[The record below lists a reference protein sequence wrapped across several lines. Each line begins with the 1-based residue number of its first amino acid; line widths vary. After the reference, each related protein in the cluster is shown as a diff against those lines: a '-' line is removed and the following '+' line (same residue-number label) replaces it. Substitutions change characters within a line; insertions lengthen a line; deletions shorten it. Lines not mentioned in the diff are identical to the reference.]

1 MAASTI
7 KNIAIV
13 SNTSWYIYNFR
24 KGLLKELI
32 KSGYTIYA
40 ISPRDYFVKEIEALG
55 CNFIELTNINNQGKN
70 PLQDILLTL
79 ELKKILKKNQIQ
91 CCLFYTPKINIY
103 GNVAIKFTK
112 IRAISTINGLGFVF
126 NEDQP
131 KWLKFTV
138 RQLYKF
144 AFKKLSAIFFQNEE
158 DKKFFLDSNI
168 ILPSQNISVVR
179 GSGVNIFEFNYK
191 NSFNPT
197 DKLVFLL
204 SARLIKEKG
213 LYEYFEAAKEL
224 KEKYHSVTFALLGL
238 PANNP
243 SSVSLNTIDE
253 FHKNGIID
261 YWGVSDNI
269 SQILNEV
276 DVMVLPS
283 YYREG
288 VPRVLIEGLA
298 KGLPII
304 TTNNVGCRETVD
316 DFKNGFLVPIKDV
329 PSLKLAIEKMI
340 NMPMEERIA
349 MGEQSRQ
356 KAITE
361 FDEAFNHKKYL
372 QVIKVIFDGLQN

>member
-1 MAASTI
+1 M

-24 KGLLKELI
+24 KGLIKELI
-32 KSGYTIYA
+32 NAGYTIYA
-40 ISPRDYFVKEIEALG
+40 ISPKDHFVKEIEALG

-79 ELKKILKKNQIQ
+79 ELKKILKTRQIQ
-91 CCLFYTPKINIY
+91 SCLFFTPKINIY
-103 GNVAIKFTK
+103 GNIAIKFTNIK
-112 IRAISTINGLGFVF
+112 AISTINGLGFVF
-126 NEDQP
+126 NAGQP
-131 KWLKFTV
+131 KWLQFTV

-144 AFKKLSAIFFQNEE
+144 AFKKLAAIFFQNEE

-168 ILPSQNISVVR
+168 IPSGQNISLVR
-179 GSGVNIFEFNYK
+179 GSGVNVIEFDYK

-197 DKLVFLL
+197 GKLVFLL

-213 LYEYFEAAKEL
+213 LYEYFEAAKAL
-224 KEKYHSVTFALLGL
+224 KIKYPSVTFALLGL
-238 PANNP
+238 PADNP
-243 SSVSLNTIDE
+243 SSVSLDTIDE
-253 FHKNGIID
+253 FHKKGIID
-261 YWGVSDNI
+261 YWGVSDNV
-269 SQILNEV
+269 SLILNKV

-288 VPRVLIEGLA
+288 VPRILIEGLS

-304 TTNNVGCRETVD
+304 TTDNVGCRETVD
-316 DFKNGFLVPIKDV
+316 NLKNGFLIPIKDV
-329 PSLKLAIEKMI
+329 PYLKLAIEKMI
-340 NMPMEERIA
+340 NMPLEERIA

-361 FDEAFNHKKYL
+361 FDEALNHKKYL
-372 QVIKVIFDGLQN
+372 QVIKGIFDGLQN